1 MANFIMEYWLATVV
15 ALLMASVFL
24 GLLGAFWFITL
35 IQASKK
41 HHEKT
46 MRRFEELRKLNGK
59 ATNHRIDL

>member
-24 GLLGAFWFITL
+24 GLLGAFWFIALT
-35 IQASKK
+35 QASKK
-41 HHEKT
+41 NHEKT
-46 MRRFEELRKLNGK
+46 MRRFDELRKLNGK